1 MHSIRRPLRDAQ
13 HTRPVSERVQRRLTQ
28 SDVDD
33 EALLNARRPRQQE
46 RVGLP
51 GAKFGPPAA
60 AVSPL
65 RPGVD
70 PAGDELDEISQL
82 EQVVAE
88 QPVQLE
94 AAPPAFAAQYLVVE
108 EGQRQRYRRLV
119 VAAAWAASMER

>member
-1 MHSIRRPLRDAQ
+1 M
-13 HTRPVSERVQRRLTQ
+13 
-28 SDVDD
+28 
-33 EALLNARRPRQQE
+33 
-46 RVGLP
+46 GLS

-70 PAGDELDEISQL
+70 PAGDELDDGISQL

-94 AAPPAFAAQYLVVE
+94 ATPPAFAAQYLVVE

-119 VAAAWAASMER
+119 VVVALAASMER